1 MKIGDVEILTIG
13 HSARPLPEFTA
24 LLESHRVQQIA
35 DVRRYPASAR
45 WPHFNKDA
53 LAAALAAAGVD
64 YRHFPALGGRRRAK
78 PDSPNTAWR
87 SESFRGYAD
96 HMQTSEFANGLLDL
110 LDFSERATTALMCAE
125 ALWWE
130 CHRKLL
136 SDVLLVRGVQVRH
149 ILSTAAPKRHE
160 LSEFAREVSGT
171 ITYPGLL

>member
-1 MKIGDVEILTIG
+1 MSITILTIG

-24 LLESHRVQQIA
+24 LVESHGVQQIA

-53 LAAALAAAGVD
+53 LAAALAAKAVE
-64 YRHFPALGGRRRAK
+64 YRHFPALGGRRRAR
-78 PDSPNTAWR
+78 PDSPNTALR

-96 HMQTSEFANGLLDL
+96 HMQTAEFATGLLDL
-110 LDFSERATTALMCAE
+110 LHFSERATTALMCAE
-125 ALWWE
+125 AVWWQ

-160 LSEFAREVSGT
+160 LSEFAREASGT
-171 ITYPGLL
+171 VTYPGLL